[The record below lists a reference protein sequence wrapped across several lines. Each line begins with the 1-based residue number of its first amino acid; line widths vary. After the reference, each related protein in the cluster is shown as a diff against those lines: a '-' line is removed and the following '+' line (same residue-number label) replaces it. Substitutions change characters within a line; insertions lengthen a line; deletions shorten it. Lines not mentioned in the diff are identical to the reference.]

1 MTCRPRS
8 WRLARRTPSCLSRN
22 WPSQTSV
29 RSWPPS
35 RRSRTGSGLQVREH
49 GEDAAMLISGL
60 MKAEL
65 IEDAGHVPFHGGH
78 GDHQFVRDAAVGA
91 PLGDQ
96 RQYFPLARRQAV
108 DGACLLLAAHEAR
121 DHIGIEGRSAVGDAA
136 YGIGEHFQVA
146 DLLLQHVADSLS
158 AIGHEVEDVA
168 VLKELGQDQHP
179 HSGLG
184 GTDRECGLQ
193 PVIGM
198 AGGHLDVGDNDVRA
212 VRAGHPDQVSR
223 VCRRS
228 DDVESAVGEDMH
240 DPFPDEGL
248 VLAHYDA
255 NLPRPTHGIW
265 PASPAD
271 LSGSGM
277 AACSTVPPSAGATMF
292 MTPLSA
298 PMRSR
303 NPVRPLLSDRAWAPP
318 IPSSRTSTSH
328 HSPSAATFTQAEP
341 ARACLTTLV
350 SASAQKK

>member
-1 MTCRPRS
+1 MPFRPRS
-8 WRLARRTPSCLSRN
+8 SRPAPRPRSCPSRT
-22 WPSQTSV
+22 WPSQTFV
-29 RSWPPS
+29 HSWPP
-35 RRSRTGSGLQVREH
+35 SRTGSGLQVLEH
-49 GEDAAMLISGL
+49 REDAAMLIRGL

-78 GDHQFVRDAAVGA
+78 GDHQFVRDAGIGT

-96 RQYFPLARRQAV
+96 RQYFALARRQAI
-108 DGACLLLAAHEAR
+108 DQACLLLAADEPC
-121 DHIGIEGRSAVGDAA
+121 DHIGVECRSAVGDAA
-136 YGIGEHFQVA
+136 YGVGEHVQVA
-146 DLLLQHVADSLS
+146 DLLLEHVTDSLS
-158 AIGHEVEDVA
+158 AVSHKVEDVA

-198 AGGHLDVGDNDVRA
+198 AGGHLDVGDNNVRA
-212 VRAGHPDQVSR
+212 VRAGHPDQVTR
-223 VCRRS
+223 VCRSS

-248 VLAHYDA
+248 VLAHYDT
-255 NLPRPTHGIW
+255 NLPWRTHSVR
-265 PASPAD
+265 PASPAG
-271 LSGSGM
+271 LRGSGTD
-277 AACSTVPPSAGATMF
+277 ACSTVPPSAGAMMF
-292 MTPLSA
+292 MTPLRA

-303 NPVRPLLSDRAWAPP
+303 NPVRPLPDRAWAPP
-318 IPSSRTSTSH
+318 IPSSRPSTVH
-328 HSPSAATFTQAEP
+328 RSPSAATFTQAEL